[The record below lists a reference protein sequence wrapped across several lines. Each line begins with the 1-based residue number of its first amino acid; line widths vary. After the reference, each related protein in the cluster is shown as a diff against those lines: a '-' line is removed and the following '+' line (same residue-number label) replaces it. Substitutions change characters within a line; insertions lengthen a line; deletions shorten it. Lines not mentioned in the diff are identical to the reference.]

1 VQVQSN
7 KRSSGSLANGN
18 GVRSVKSK
26 VSGAKAKRTVV
37 ERATSRVH
45 TSKSDAMKTVRH

>member
-1 VQVQSN
+1 VQSN

-18 GVRSVKSK
+18 GVRLVKSK
-26 VSGAKAKRTVV
+26 ISGKTAKRTVV
-37 ERATSRVH
+37 EEATSRVR